1 MSADA
6 ALFVAIAE
14 IAGVFV
20 GFAALIS
27 VTGRDEILPAQL
39 AQVRAVV
46 TIGLVVIVAALVPVA
61 LAAYGLDPT
70 VLWRVSAALFLVLV
84 WVVIVLSLRRPENR
98 SSARTQ
104 ARQNPGLAVVF
115 WGVLEVAIQVPLVLA
130 VLGVLP
136 DLAQAFYAT
145 ALVVHLFEAA
155 FVLGQFVYA
164 RMTDRPQAE
173 APDTVEGAR
182 EHPPGDDARG
192 GGADTGPGADRPTD
206 ASEPDAP

>member
-1 MSADA
+1 MTADA

-27 VTGRDEILPAQL
+27 VTGRDEIAPAQL

-61 LAAYGLDPT
+61 LDAYRLDPA
-70 VLWRVSAALFLVLV
+70 VLWRVSSALFLVLV

-104 ARQNPGLAVVF
+104 ARQSPGLAVVF
-115 WGVLEVAIQVPLVLA
+115 WGVLEVAIQVPLLLA
-130 VLGVLP
+130 VLGVWP
-136 DLAQAFYAT
+136 DLAQAFYTT

-164 RMTDRPQAE
+164 RMAGRSGEGTTDGEPAAEPAEPAEPAGPAAGQA
-173 APDTVEGAR
+173 
-182 EHPPGDDARG
+182 
-192 GGADTGPGADRPTD
+192 
-206 ASEPDAP
+206 EPDAH